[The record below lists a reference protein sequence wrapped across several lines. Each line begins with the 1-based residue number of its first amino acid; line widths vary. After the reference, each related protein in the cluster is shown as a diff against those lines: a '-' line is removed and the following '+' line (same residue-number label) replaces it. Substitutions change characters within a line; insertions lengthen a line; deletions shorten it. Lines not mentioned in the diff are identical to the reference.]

1 MKTVIVKP
9 EFIANSKS
17 WKFVNVDTNAYEA
30 LAIRESIAKIAS
42 DRGELL
48 EFNTDTGR
56 AKRIKST
63 GHKNK
68 VTNAPV
74 APKQEMMENTV
85 LNFVHNEAVGL
96 KPKTLIMPDLKWK
109 YLVRSA
115 MRGKNIMMTGPA
127 GTGKT
132 QAAKTLVTALNR
144 PDFYFNLGA
153 TQDPRGTLIGN
164 THFKKDTGTTFC
176 ESVFVKAIQTE
187 NAVILLDELSRAHP
201 EAWNILMTVLDPGQ
215 RYLRLDEHQDAP
227 TIAVAPGV
235 TFIATANIGTEY
247 TATRVM
253 DRALVDRFII
263 IEMEAL
269 DAVNEASLLK
279 MLHPN
284 LDNQIAADIAEIA
297 AITRKECRS
306 ESPKLTSAVST
317 RLCVEIAGL
326 IEDGFSLGEAAEVC
340 IYPFF
345 DDAGGLDSE
354 RTYVKQVVQKY
365 CGAKVEEDIFN
376 TGAPV
381 NSNMPF

>member
-30 LAIRESIAKIAS
+30 VAIRDSIAKIAS

-74 APKQEMMENTV
+74 APKQEMMENPV

>member
-1 MKTVIVKP
+1 
-9 EFIANSKS
+9 
-17 WKFVNVDTNAYEA
+17 
-30 LAIRESIAKIAS
+30 
-42 DRGELL
+42 
-48 EFNTDTGR
+48 
-56 AKRIKST
+56 
-63 GHKNK
+63 
-68 VTNAPV
+68 
-74 APKQEMMENTV
+74 
-85 LNFVHNEAVGL
+85 
-96 KPKTLIMPDLKWK
+96 
-109 YLVRSA
+109 
-115 MRGKNIMMTGPA
+115 
-127 GTGKT
+127 
-132 QAAKTLVTALNR
+132 
-144 PDFYFNLGA
+144 
-153 TQDPRGTLIGN
+153 
-164 THFKKDTGTTFC
+164 
-176 ESVFVKAIQTE
+176 
-187 NAVILLDELSRAHP
+187 
-201 EAWNILMTVLDPGQ
+201 
-215 RYLRLDEHQDAP
+215 
-227 TIAVAPGV
+227 
-235 TFIATANIGTEY
+235 
-247 TATRVM
+247 M